1 MSLRLGV
8 LLLLTSGCATVAHDE
23 NTDRIDQVL
32 GGTEP
37 IPEPVAIGDAPL
49 PIAIEPAPAPALA
62 PPPATPAA
70 PEGYRLVPGRRGRM
84 VMMRDPNYLGVSVG
98 DVHVGD
104 VTIGTNVGGIHSV
117 RLR

>member
-1 MSLRLGV
+1 M
-8 LLLLTSGCATVAHDE
+8 
-23 NTDRIDQVL
+23 
-32 GGTEP
+32 
-37 IPEPVAIGDAPL
+37 
-49 PIAIEPAPAPALA
+49 
-62 PPPATPAA
+62 A

-104 VTIGTNVGGIHSV
+104 VTIGTSVGGTHGV